1 MSVDRFRNPHTPNLP
16 YARGEILRS
25 TEDDF
30 QKLQRAWSL
39 IRERGPGST
48 YVLTGPEH
56 SLPLAAEELEFAD
69 DEIAPALS
77 FERLKELAL
86 DHLGGS
92 PESDDV
98 AVFNRLTGVTMAT
111 HLTLVKPGDVVIG
124 VSATHSHPA
133 IPRAAGHVGARFIDT
148 AGLGAFREAIATEH
162 SVAFVV
168 LTRLAVTYDLLPL
181 EAIETIVR
189 LAHDK
194 GAFVYIDDAGGA
206 RVGPAG
212 FGQPR
217 TLELGAD
224 LGATGLDKYGTKGP
238 RFGLLAGRKDLV
250 GRIRVKGFEFGMEA
264 RQMLYPAV
272 VRTLEQ
278 YDPGR
283 VRALIATTK
292 QIAGALRPLLGNR
305 QRETPTT
312 VQIGA
317 DDILEIAMERGG
329 VHEPPVVP
337 YEASAALSM
346 LLLRDHGML
355 MVHFVGVPPGT
366 ADLLI
371 KFVPPET
378 LERFGGARKYADAVN
393 TSLTT
398 LGELL
403 REPASITGLLFGEG
417 SEGDAAQAQR
427 VADHADGADA
437 HRSTRDHRV

>member
-1 MSVDRFRNPHTPNLP
+1 MAVDRFGNPHAPNLS
-16 YARGEILRS
+16 YARGKILLS

-30 QKLQRAWSL
+30 HKLQRAWAL
-39 IRERGPGST
+39 IRERGPDNV
-48 YVLTGPEH
+48 YIFTGLEH
-56 SLPLAAEELEFAD
+56 SLPLAIDELPFAD
-69 DEIAPALS
+69 DEIAPALC
-77 FERLKELAL
+77 FERLKALAL
-86 DHLGGS
+86 EHLGGS
-92 PESDDV
+92 PETDDV
-98 AVFNRLTGVTMAT
+98 AVFNRLTGATMAT
-111 HLTLVKPGDVVIG
+111 HLTLVKPDDVVIG
-124 VSATHSHPA
+124 VSASHSHPSVV
-133 IPRAAGHVGARFIDT
+133 RAARHVRARFIDT
-148 AGLGAFREAIATEH
+148 AGLGAFRDTIATER
-162 SVAFVV
+162 SVTLVV

-181 EAIETIVR
+181 DAIETIVR

-194 GAFVYIDDAGGA
+194 GALVYVDDAGGA

-217 TLELGAD
+217 MLELGVD
-224 LGATGLDKYGTKGP
+224 IGATGLDKYGTKGP

-278 YDPGR
+278 YDPAR

-292 QIAGALRPLLGNR
+292 QIAGELRPLLGNR
-305 QRETPTT
+305 LRETPTT
-312 VQIGA
+312 VQIAA

-329 VHEPPVVP
+329 VREAPVVP

-346 LLLRDHGML
+346 LLLRDYGML

-378 LERFGGARKYADAVN
+378 LERFGGAGKYAQAIN
-393 TSLTT
+393 SSLTR
-398 LGELL
+398 LGELIRDPESI
-403 REPASITGLLFGEG
+403 RELLLET
-417 SEGDAAQAQR
+417 A
-427 VADHADGADA
+427 
-437 HRSTRDHRV
+437 

>member
-1 MSVDRFRNPHTPNLP
+1 MGIDRFGNPHAPNLC
-16 YARGEILRS
+16 YARGKILRS
-25 TEDDF
+25 TENDF

-39 IRERGPGST
+39 IRERGPRST
-48 YVLTGPEH
+48 YVLTRLEH
-56 SLPLAAEELEFAD
+56 SLPLAAEELELAD

-77 FERLKELAL
+77 FAQLKELAL

-92 PESDDV
+92 PETDDV

-111 HLTLVKPGDVVIG
+111 HLTLVRPGDVVIG
-124 VSATHSHPA
+124 VSATHSHPSVV
-133 IPRAAGHVGARFIDT
+133 RAAGHVGARFIDT
-148 AGLGAFREAIATEH
+148 AGLGVFRDTIATER
-162 SVAFVV
+162 SVALVV

-181 EAIETIVR
+181 EAIGTIVR

-194 GAFVYIDDAGGA
+194 GALVYIDDAGGA
-206 RVGPAG
+206 RVGPAA

-217 TLELGAD
+217 TLELGVD
-224 LGATGLDKYGTKGP
+224 IGATGLDKYGTKGP

-278 YDPGR
+278 YDPAR

-292 QIAGALRPLLGNR
+292 QIAGELRPLLGNR
-305 QRETPTT
+305 LRETSTT

-317 DDILEIAMERGG
+317 DDILEIAMDRGG
-329 VHEPPVVP
+329 VHKAPVVP

-346 LLLRDHGML
+346 LLLRDYGML

-403 REPASITGLLFGEG
+403 REPQSLRDLLLGK
-417 SEGDAAQAQR
+417 
-427 VADHADGADA
+427 
-437 HRSTRDHRV
+437 

>member
-1 MSVDRFRNPHTPNLP
+1 MGIDRFGNPHASNLS
-16 YARGEILRS
+16 YARGKILRS

-48 YVLTGPEH
+48 YVLTGLEH

-92 PESDDV
+92 PETDDV
-98 AVFNRLTGVTMAT
+98 AVFNRLTGATMAT
-111 HLTLVKPGDVVIG
+111 HLTLVRPGDVVIG
-124 VSATHSHPA
+124 VSATHSHPSVV
-133 IPRAAGHVGARFIDT
+133 RAAGHVGARFIDT
-148 AGLGAFREAIATEH
+148 AGLGAFRDALVAER
-162 SVAFVV
+162 SVALVV

-181 EAIETIVR
+181 EAIESIVR

-194 GAFVYIDDAGGA
+194 GALVYVDDAGGA
-206 RVGPAG
+206 RVGPAA

-217 TLELGAD
+217 TLELGVD
-224 LGATGLDKYGTKGP
+224 IGATGLDKYGTKGP

-278 YDPGR
+278 YDPAR

-292 QIAGALRPLLGNR
+292 QIAGELRPLLGNR
-305 QRETPTT
+305 LRETPTT
-312 VQIGA
+312 VQIAA

-329 VHEPPVVP
+329 LHEASVVP

-403 REPASITGLLFGEG
+403 REPESIRDLLLGK
-417 SEGDAAQAQR
+417 Q
-427 VADHADGADA
+427 
-437 HRSTRDHRV
+437 

>member
-1 MSVDRFRNPHTPNLP
+1 VVVNP
-16 YARGEILRS
+16 
-25 TEDDF
+25 
-30 QKLQRAWSL
+30 
-39 IRERGPGST
+39 RGPGNT
-48 YVLTGPEH
+48 YVFTGLEH
-56 SLPLAAEELEFAD
+56 SLPLVADELEFAD

-77 FERLKELAL
+77 FKRLKELAL

-92 PESDDV
+92 PETDDV
-98 AVFNRLTGVTMAT
+98 AVFNRLTGATMAT

-124 VSATHSHPA
+124 VSATHSHPSVV
-133 IPRAAGHVGARFIDT
+133 RAARHVGARFIDT
-148 AGLGAFREAIATEH
+148 AGLGAFRDAIATER
-162 SVAFVV
+162 SVALVV

-194 GAFVYIDDAGGA
+194 GSLVYVDDAGGA

-217 TLELGAD
+217 TLELGVD
-224 LGATGLDKYGTKGP
+224 IGATGLDKYGTRGP
-238 RFGLLAGRKDLV
+238 RFGLLAGRKELV

-278 YDPGR
+278 YDPAR

-292 QIAGALRPLLGNR
+292 QIAGELHPMFGNR
-305 QRETPTT
+305 LRETPTT

-317 DDILEIAMERGG
+317 DEILEIAMERGG
-329 VHEPPVVP
+329 VHEPPLVP

-403 REPASITGLLFGEG
+403 REPESIRDLLLGK
-417 SEGDAAQAQR
+417 Q
-427 VADHADGADA
+427 
-437 HRSTRDHRV
+437 

>member
-1 MSVDRFRNPHTPNLP
+1 MGIDRFGNSRAPNLS
-16 YARGEILRS
+16 YARGAILRN

-48 YVLTGPEH
+48 YVFTGLEH
-56 SLPLAAEELEFAD
+56 SLPLAPEELEFAD

-77 FERLKELAL
+77 YERLKDLAL

-92 PESDDV
+92 PETDDV
-98 AVFNRLTGVTMAT
+98 AVFNRLTGATMAT

-124 VSATHSHPA
+124 VSATHSHPSVV
-133 IPRAAGHVGARFIDT
+133 RAAGHVGAQFVDT
-148 AGLGAFREAIATEH
+148 AGLGAFRDAIATER
-162 SVAFVV
+162 SVALVV

-181 EAIETIVR
+181 ETIETIVR

-194 GAFVYIDDAGGA
+194 GALVYVDDAGGA

-292 QIAGALRPLLGNR
+292 QIAGQLRPLLGNR
-305 QRETPTT
+305 LRETPTT
-312 VQIGA
+312 VQIAA

-329 VHEPPVVP
+329 VHEPPLVP

-378 LERFGGARKYADAVN
+378 LERFGGARKYAAAVN
-393 TSLTT
+393 ASLTR

-403 REPASITGLLFGEG
+403 REPESIRDLLLGK
-417 SEGDAAQAQR
+417 Q
-427 VADHADGADA
+427 
-437 HRSTRDHRV
+437 

>member
-1 MSVDRFRNPHTPNLP
+1 MNVDRFGNVHTPNLS
-16 YARGEILRS
+16 YAHGNILLS

-30 QKLQRAWSL
+30 RKLQVAWSL
-39 IRERGPGST
+39 IRKRGVNGV
-48 YVLTGPEH
+48 YIFTGLEH
-56 SLPLAAEELEFAD
+56 GLPLTAEELQNAD
-69 DEIAPALS
+69 DEIAPALT

-92 PESDDV
+92 PETDDV
-98 AVFNRLTGVTMAT
+98 AVFNRLTGATMAT

-124 VSATHSHPA
+124 VSATHSHPSVV
-133 IPRAAGHVGARFIDT
+133 RAAGHVGARFIDT
-148 AGLGAFREAIATEH
+148 AGLGAFRDTIATER
-162 SVAFVV
+162 SVALVV

-194 GAFVYIDDAGGA
+194 GALVYVDDAGGA

-217 TLELGAD
+217 TLELD
-224 LGATGLDKYGTKGP
+224 VDIGATGLDKYGTRGP

-278 YDPGR
+278 YDPAR

-292 QIAGALRPLLGNR
+292 QIAGELHPLFGNR
-305 QRETPTT
+305 LRETPTT

-329 VHEPPVVP
+329 IPEPMVVP

-398 LGELL
+398 LGKLL
-403 REPASITGLLFGEG
+403 REPESIRDLLLGK
-417 SEGDAAQAQR
+417 Q
-427 VADHADGADA
+427 
-437 HRSTRDHRV
+437 

>member
-1 MSVDRFRNPHTPNLP
+1 MGIDRFGNPHASNLS

-39 IRERGPGST
+39 IRQRGPGST
-48 YVLTGPEH
+48 YVFTGLEH

-92 PESDDV
+92 PETDDV
-98 AVFNRLTGVTMAT
+98 AVFNRLTGATMAT
-111 HLTLVKPGDVVIG
+111 HLTLVRPGDVVIG
-124 VSATHSHPA
+124 VSATHSHPSVV
-133 IPRAAGHVGARFIDT
+133 RAAGHVGARFIDT
-148 AGLGAFREAIATEH
+148 AGLGAFRDTIATER
-162 SVAFVV
+162 SVALVV

-194 GAFVYIDDAGGA
+194 GALVYVDDAGGA
-206 RVGPAG
+206 RVGPAA

-217 TLELGAD
+217 TLELGVD
-224 LGATGLDKYGTKGP
+224 IGATGLDKYGTKGP

-278 YDPGR
+278 YDPAR

-292 QIAGALRPLLGNR
+292 QIAGELRPLLGNR
-305 QRETPTT
+305 LRETPTT

-329 VHEPPVVP
+329 LHEASVVP

-371 KFVPPET
+371 KFVPPDT

-403 REPASITGLLFGEG
+403 REPESIRDLLLGK
-417 SEGDAAQAQR
+417 Q
-427 VADHADGADA
+427 
-437 HRSTRDHRV
+437 